1 MATSLSKTDRLSCR
15 IAPEHKRLLERAA
28 AHHGLSVTDYL
39 VSTALQVA
47 QDELLAEENIRLSP
61 ADWDKLLAILDNPP
75 TATTD
80 LAQAMTRFA
89 QGGFEEGQYRTR
101 DH

>member
-1 MATSLSKTDRLSCR
+1 MATSMIKTDRLSCR

-28 AHHGLSVTDYL
+28 ARHGLSVTDYL

-47 QDELLAEENIRLSP
+47 QDELLTEEHIRLSA

-75 TATTD
+75 AATPE
-80 LAQAMTRFA
+80 LAQAMARFA
-89 QGGFEEGQYRTR
+89 QGEFEAGRYRA
-101 DH
+101 